1 LVIAFIY
8 DAASTITAM
17 ETIFIQDNDEAVLDV
32 LQLALRAKG
41 FQVFTIQD
49 FKEGFLDT
57 IDRLR
62 PHVVM
67 LDYKLSGQG
76 VMEIFMK
83 IKQKY
88 PHLPIIALSC
98 NYNIREESRRLGFDD
113 YIRKPFDLSVLYEV
127 INKHI

>member
-1 LVIAFIY
+1 
-8 DAASTITAM
+8 M